1 MNTSSWPI
9 EHTLTASQECDVI
22 LKDIFEPLDSKGM
35 NAVMQEFC
43 EDEAIALDWEL
54 NGPELDELLIENEDH
69 IRVLY
74 SDYRYKQ
81 SQN

>member
-9 EHTLTASQECDVI
+9 EHTLTASQESDVI
-22 LKDIFEPLDSKGM
+22 LKDIFESDSEGM

-54 NGPELDELLIENEDH
+54 NGPELDELLIENEDR